1 MKNKNLTASIAV
13 ATAAALMLAGCGKK
27 DVASSETTT
36 VSTETAESAIVEE
49 ATAETSESTSDNLSL
64 STETMHYSADDEH
77 TSLKGVCIL

>member
-1 MKNKNLTASIAV
+1 MRRRIVMLIT
-13 ATAAALMLAGCGKK
+13 TLALSTMMLAGCGKK

-49 ATAETSESTSDNLSL
+49 ATAETSESTSDNLFL
-64 STETMHYSADDEH
+64 STETMHYSADDEY